1 MPDFVER
8 LWRICAT
15 GFCFAVFG
23 TGGLILRFAIFP
35 AVGLVVRERAMRARC
50 SRAIL
55 RSSFRAFVGL
65 MHLCRVFTYEVR
77 NGERLR
83 RSGLLIVCNHPSLID
98 VVFLISLVRNAD
110 CVVKSTLLNNPFT
123 RGPILATGFVSNS
136 TGPETVDACVA
147 SLRAGSNLIIFPEGT
162 RSVPGQPL
170 SFQRGAANIAVRG
183 GRAITPVSI
192 RCAPPMLTKGEKWY
206 RVPRK
211 RPHFVFEIS
220 DDIAAADYLR
230 GDVPPSLAA
239 RQMNRDLE
247 LHFSQELSVNG

>member
-1 MPDFVER
+1 MPDVCER

-23 TGGLILRFAIFP
+23 GGGLALRFVVFP
-35 AVGLVVRERAMRARC
+35 ALSLFVRDRGKRALC
-50 SRAIL
+50 SRAVL
-55 RSSFRAFVGL
+55 SASFRSFVGL

-77 NGERLR
+77 KRERLR

-110 CVVKSTLLNNPFT
+110 CVVKSALLHNPFT
-123 RGPILATGFVSNS
+123 RGPILAAGFVSNS

-183 GRAITPVSI
+183 GRAITPVLI

-211 RPHFVFEIS
+211 RPHFVFDIS
-220 DDIAAADYLR
+220 DDITAADYLR